1 MRLKTSIKKII
12 AIGLSLAMTI
22 GMVPIW
28 STQALAETAQKAYEV
43 ILEPTMV
50 YDNVYSSFE
59 NKYIVSKN
67 SLSGV
72 VGEDG
77 KEILLSRK
85 QANDVLA
92 WDKLKEYME
101 ISIWHSQR
109 ILHGV

>member
-1 MRLKTSIKKII
+1 MRLKTSIKKIS

-50 YDNVYSSFE
+50 YDNVYSSFG
-59 NKYIVSKN
+59 NKFIVSKN

-77 KEILLSRK
+77 KKLYLVYIRE
-85 QANDVLA
+85 
-92 WDKLKEYME
+92 LKEYME

-109 ILHGV
+109 ILYGV

>member
-1 MRLKTSIKKII
+1 MRLKTSIKKIS

-50 YDNVYSSFE
+50 YDNVYSSFG
-59 NKYIVSKN
+59 NKFIVSKN

-77 KEILLSRK
+77 KEIIPCIYSGIRSEERRVGK
-85 QANDVLA
+85 RV
-92 WDKLKEYME
+92 
-101 ISIWHSQR
+101 
-109 ILHGV
+109 